1 MNILH
6 ENKRFIIKSMKGVA
20 LHRNIPNE
28 LFFIDI
34 VIHIEGRSP
43 RVFCDKFVTK
53 FVTKFGDKFSESPN
67 LVINF
72 WPKLVTNVVINCI
85 Q

>member
-1 MNILH
+1 MDGSWRVGTLGAGAGTSGQ
-6 ENKRFIIKSMKGVA
+6 ENVA
-20 LHRNIPNE
+20 RRGISFAENQQ
-28 LFFIDI
+28 
-34 VIHIEGRSP
+34 GRSP